1 MDIQVKH
8 PATLAD
14 TENKEPAALSETV
27 TVGGVDYT
35 VDTDAGTVTCPKV
48 AARTLALR
56 WGVALSR
63 IDTER
68 AVCGYDGDD
77 MADGPCEQPAG
88 WGRDDV
94 DTGPCTYHYD
104 GDNGE

>member
-1 MDIQVKH
+1 MDIKVKH

-14 TENKEPAALSETV
+14 TENKEPTALNETV
-27 TVGGVDYT
+27 TVGGVDYP
-35 VDTDAGTVTCPKV
+35 VEDGCVTCPKT

-68 AVCGYDGDD
+68 EVCGYDGDD
-77 MADGPCEQPAG
+77 MENGPCEQPAG
-88 WGRDDV
+88 WGRDGV

-104 GDNGE
+104 GDSGE

>member
-8 PATLAD
+8 PATLSD
-14 TENKEPAALSETV
+14 TENKAPAALSETV
-27 TVGGVDYT
+27 TVGGVDYA

-68 AVCGYDGDD
+68 EVCGEPTGT
-77 MADGPCEQPAG
+77 GPCEQPAG
-88 WGRDDV
+88 WGRDGV
-94 DTGPCTYHYD
+94 ATGPCTYHSD
-104 GDNGE
+104 GDSGE